1 MRQRKAHGADVAAT
15 GGRAMNDQTPLNL
28 DARTSAR
35 AETICETLA
44 EFAVSLDG
52 ASIPADRRER
62 ARYHMLDAAGIA
74 LASTRYDFAHKTL
87 AGLRAV
93 AGEGD
98 VGIFGMSAH
107 LPPRDAATM
116 NGFLCHGLDY
126 DDTHIGGIVHPT
138 ASVFPAVVSAA
149 RMTGATVDEAVTA
162 YIVGVETAVRLGMCA
177 KGGFHQ
183 VGFHPTGMIGLFGCT
198 LAVGRMFGLN
208 AKQLRHAQ
216 GLALSM
222 SAASLQFLEDGAWN
236 KRFHPG
242 WAASSA
248 ITAVALAREG
258 FVGASATYEGRF
270 GLFNSYLGAGAADA
284 DLGLATAGLGSVW
297 ELDRVA
303 IKPFPTCHFTHAA
316 IDSALALRDQIA
328 DVGDIERVEVL
339 VPGETIK
346 TICEPEAAKKRPQN
360 DYDAKFSTHVLVAT
374 AFIKGRVS
382 LAELEPSVFM
392 APDVLALADRVGY
405 AADPKSAFPRAYS
418 GEVRVTLKSGE
429 TLTHREHVNRGADD
443 RPLSNDDILA
453 KFRDN
458 ATMAVSPAV
467 AERMIAQVSEAPDDA
482 DADWC
487 FSVFT
492 PEWGA

>member
-1 MRQRKAHGADVAAT
+1 
-15 GGRAMNDQTPLNL
+15 MNDQTPLTVSAERAVA
-28 DARTSAR
+28 ARGQ
-35 AETICETLA
+35 TICETLA
-44 EFAVSLDG
+44 DFAVSLDG
-52 ASIPADRRER
+52 AAIPADRRTR
-62 ARYHMLDAAGIA
+62 AAYHMLDAAGIA

-93 AGEGD
+93 AGEGT
-98 VGIFGMSAH
+98 VGVFGMPAH

-149 RMTGATVDEAVTA
+149 RMTGATLDEAVTA
-162 YIVGVETAVRLGMCA
+162 YVIGVETAVRLGMCA

-198 LAVGRMFGLN
+198 LAVGRMLGLN
-208 AKQLRHAQ
+208 AAQLRNAQ

-258 FVGASATYEGRF
+258 FVGASETFEGRF
-270 GLFNSYLGAGAADA
+270 GLFNSYLGAGAANA
-284 DLGLATAGLGSVW
+284 DLGLATAGLGSIW

-316 IDSALALRDQIA
+316 IDSALALRDKIA
-328 DVGDIERVEVL
+328 DLDDIARIEVL
-339 VPGETIK
+339 VPKETIK

-374 AFIKGRVS
+374 ALIKGRVS

-392 APDVLALADRVGY
+392 APEVLALADRVGY
-405 AADPKSAFPRAYS
+405 AADPDSAFPRAYS
-418 GEVRVTLKSGE
+418 GEVRITLTSGQ

-453 KFRDN
+453 KFYDN
-458 ATMAVSPAV
+458 AAMAVSPAAAKRMV
-467 AERMIAQVSEAPDDA
+467 ASLTATSGDA
-482 DADWC
+482 DATAA
-487 FSVFT
+487 FNVFT
-492 PEWGA
+492 PQWGA

>member
-1 MRQRKAHGADVAAT
+1 
-15 GGRAMNDQTPLNL
+15 MNDQTPLTIDTRNAL
-28 DARTSAR
+28 GLNKDS
-35 AETICETLA
+35 ICETLA
-44 EFAVSLDG
+44 EFAVTLSAD
-52 ASIPADRRER
+52 AVPADRRAR

-74 LASTRYDFAHKTL
+74 FASTRYDFAHKTL
-87 AGLRAV
+87 AGLRALSG
-93 AGEGD
+93 AGD
-98 VGIFGMSAH
+98 VGVFGMPAQ

-149 RMTGATVDEAVTA
+149 ATTNATLDEAVTA
-162 YIVGVETAVRLGMCA
+162 YIVGVETSVRLGMCA

-183 VGFHPTGMIGLFGCT
+183 VGFHPTGMIGVFGCT
-198 LAVGRMFGLN
+198 LAVGRLFGLN
-208 AKQLRHAQ
+208 ATQLRNAQ

-258 FVGASATYEGRF
+258 FVGASETYEGRF
-270 GLFNSYLGAGAADA
+270 GLFNSYLGERAAQA

-316 IDSALALRDQIA
+316 IDSALTLRSGITDLA
-328 DVGDIERVEVL
+328 DISRIEVL
-339 VPGETIK
+339 VPAETIK
-346 TICEPEAAKKRPQN
+346 TICEPEAAKRRPQN

-374 AFIKGRVS
+374 ALIKGRVS
-382 LAELEPSVFM
+382 LAELEPSVFS
-392 APDVLALADRVGY
+392 APDVLALADRVVCS
-405 AADPKSAFPRAYS
+405 ADPDSAFPRAYS
-418 GEVRVTLKSGE
+418 GEVRITLSSGE
-429 TLTHREHVNRGADD
+429 TLTHREHINRGADD
-443 RPLSNDDILA
+443 RPLSDDDIVA
-453 KFRDN
+453 KFHEN
-458 ATMAVSPAV
+458 ATMAYAPS
-467 AERMIAQVSEAPDDA
+467 VSEAIVDRFTGAGGDTRA
-482 DADWC
+482 SDVFAA
-487 FSVFT
+487 FT
-492 PEWGA
+492 PTWGR